1 MMHKIDPFSLKDNVI
16 DLIGNQWMLITAGDE
31 TRYNMMT
38 ASWGTIGFLW
48 GKPVACIVVRPQRY
62 TLEFIEKESCFTL
75 SFFDEKYRTAL
86 KLCGTKSG
94 REVNK
99 AELAGIT
106 PFEPTQ
112 GCVAFKEA
120 RMIIKCRKL
129 YADQIRENSFI
140 DKSIL
145 KTWYPSKD
153 FHKIFVGEIEEIW
166 KE

>member
-16 DLIGNQWMLITAGDE
+16 DLIGNQWMLIAAGDE